1 MIDNNDPEV
10 STDSSLVPTFN
21 KIPMSTGPGTAVL
34 SEITV
39 IPLLNLVELH
49 YPLEGFTDFPS

>member
-1 MIDNNDPEV
+1 
-10 STDSSLVPTFN
+10 
-21 KIPMSTGPGTAVL
+21 MSTGPGTAVL